1 MRSAGG
7 RKGIVGMSGQGGGAR
22 VPTTLIDVASLAD
35 VHPSTASRA
44 LNAKTRDKVSAATVA
59 RVLDAARRLGYQ
71 PNSLARGLKMSR
83 TFTIG
88 MLVPDL
94 TNPLFPPIVR
104 GIEDRLREAGW
115 TLVLANTDNSDAKE
129 RSLIEAMTARRV
141 DGLILAT
148 ARRDYP
154 LLSEIVAGGMPVVLV
169 NRTTDDGSVPSV
181 VGDDHSGIGQAVRH
195 LTALGHTKIAHVG
208 GTQTVSTG
216 LGRYH
221 SFVSWMQSEGLQVDP
236 QLVVFATWFQEE
248 RGAKAFDELFN
259 RGVDFTAVVC
269 GNDLIA
275 LGGYD
280 VMRERGLSV
289 PDDISIVGYNDIPFA
304 DKFAPPMT
312 SVRIPHYHIGSKAAD
327 ILIAAIEEPGAHP
340 SDVRLR
346 PELIVRG
353 STAPPRT

>member
-1 MRSAGG
+1 MVVMTS
-7 RKGIVGMSGQGGGAR
+7 QGDGAT
-22 VPTTLIDVASLAD
+22 VPTTLIDVAQLAD

-44 LNAKTRDKVSAATVA
+44 LNIKTREKVSAATVA

-71 PNSLARGLKMSR
+71 PNTLARGLKMSR

-88 MLVPDL
+88 MLIPDL

-104 GIEDRLREAGW
+104 GIEDRLRDAGW
-115 TLVLANTDNSDAKE
+115 TLVLANTDNDAAKE
-129 RSLIEAMTARRV
+129 RSVLEAMTARRV

-148 ARRDYP
+148 ARREYP
-154 LLSEIVAGGMPVVLV
+154 LLSEIVATGMPVVLV
-169 NRTTDDGSVPSV
+169 NRTTDDGLVPSV
-181 VGDDHSGIGQAVRH
+181 VDDHHSGIGQAVRH

-221 SFVSWMQSEGLQVDP
+221 SFVSWMQREGLQVDP
-236 QLVVFATWFQEE
+236 RLVVFATWFQEE
-248 RGAKAFDELFN
+248 LGATAFEELFS
-259 RGVDFTAVVC
+259 RDVDFTAVVC

-280 VMRERGLSV
+280 VLRDRGMSA
-289 PDDISIVGYNDIPFA
+289 PEDISIVGYNDIPFA
-304 DKFAPPMT
+304 DKFSPPMT
-312 SVRIPHYHIGSKAAD
+312 SVRIPHYHIGSKAAEM
-327 ILIAAIEEPGAHP
+327 LIAAIEQPGAHP

-353 STAPPRT
+353 STGPPRP

>member
-1 MRSAGG
+1 MTGNG
-7 RKGIVGMSGQGGGAR
+7 SGVAR
-22 VPTTLIDVASLAD
+22 GPTTLIDVAQAAA

-44 LNAKTRDKVSAATVA
+44 LNAKTREKVSAATVA

-83 TFTIG
+83 TFTVG

-104 GIEDRLREAGW
+104 GLEDRLREEGL
-115 TLVLANTDNSDAKE
+115 TLVLANTDNSEVKE
-129 RSLIEAMTARRV
+129 RSLLEAMTARRI

-154 LLSEIVAGGMPVVLV
+154 LLSEIVATGMPVVLV
-169 NRTTDDGSVPSV
+169 NRTTDDGMVPSV

-195 LTALGHTKIAHVG
+195 LAALGHKRIAHVG
-208 GTQTVSTG
+208 GTQNVSTG

-221 SFVSWMQSEGLQVDP
+221 AFVSWMQSEGLEVDP
-236 QLVVFATWFQEE
+236 RLVVFAAWFQEE
-248 RGAKAFDELFN
+248 RGASAFEELFA
-259 RGVDFTAVVC
+259 RGADFTAVVC

-280 VMRERGLSV
+280 VLRDRGLKV
-289 PDDISIVGYNDIPFA
+289 PDDVSIVGYNDIPFN
-304 DKFAPPMT
+304 DKFSPPLT
-312 SVRIPHYHIGSKAAD
+312 SVRLPHYQIGFKAAN
-327 ILIAAIEEPGAHP
+327 ILIEAIEQPALHP
-340 SDVRLR
+340 SDIRLR
-346 PELIVRG
+346 PELIVRA
-353 STAPPRT
+353 STAAPRS

>member
-1 MRSAGG
+1 MAE
-7 RKGIVGMSGQGGGAR
+7 QGGVAR
-22 VPTTLIDVASLAD
+22 GPTTLIDVAELAD

-44 LNAKTRDKVSAATVA
+44 LNVKTRDKVSATTVA

-88 MLVPDL
+88 MLIPDL

-104 GIEDRLREAGW
+104 GIEDRLREAGF
-115 TLVLANTDNSDAKE
+115 TLVLANTDNDVAKE
-129 RSLIEAMTARRV
+129 RSLLDAMTARRV

-148 ARRDYP
+148 APREYP
-154 LLSEIVAGGMPVVLV
+154 LLDEIVASGMPVVLV
-169 NRTTDDGSVPSV
+169 NRTTDSGTVPSV

-195 LTALGHTKIAHVG
+195 LVSLGHTKIAHVG
-208 GTQTVSTG
+208 GTQGVSTG

-221 SFVSWMQSEGLQVDP
+221 SFVSWMQNEGLTVDP

-248 RGAKAFDELFN
+248 RGAKAFEELFG
-259 RGVDFTAVVC
+259 RGVDFTAVIC

-280 VMRERGLSV
+280 IMNERGLSI

-304 DKFAPPMT
+304 DKFNPPMT

-327 ILIAAIEEPGAHP
+327 MLVAAIEEPGAHP

-353 STAPPRT
+353 STGRPRQ